1 MRILLLQDVKGLG
14 RRGEIKNASN
24 GYARNYLIPQGL
36 ARAATEGESENIAKQ
51 TQDKSVQVETLKQ
64 TLEEL
69 KKKTDNDP
77 VMVLIEVGKK
87 GEIFHSIKAS
97 DIEKSLKSYDSL
109 IPTRFEIEIK
119 KPIKEIGRHEV
130 SLNLGGG
137 VRNTFTIEIKP
148 TT

>member
-1 MRILLLQDVKGLG
+1 MAK
-14 RRGEIKNASN
+14 
-24 GYARNYLIPQGL
+24 
-36 ARAATEGESENIAKQ
+36 AATEGESENIVKQ
-51 TQDKSVQVETLKQ
+51 TQNKTVQAEALKQ

-69 KKKTDNDP
+69 KKKTDDKP
-77 VMVLIEVGKK
+77 VLVLIEVGKK
-87 GEIFHSIKAS
+87 GEIFHSIRAS

-109 IPTRFEIEIK
+109 IPTPFEIEIK